1 MEQGIPENNSD
12 TLESLKAQ
20 LEEAK
25 KAQQIAEQRVKD
37 TQGAYTKSRQSE
49 KALEAKFK
57 ALQEH
62 LNSIQQS
69 SVLPEEIES
78 LKNIDPE
85 KYYQMRRDYELKTQ
99 QDLSTKIVNAEKSA
113 LEEDIK
119 QYNAKLLADFLTK
132 NPDITEDYI
141 NYEVPHRIQLKLQK
155 GEVSFEQF
163 LAEVESYHKKGTS
176 VAKGSDVTNQPDL
189 TKMGTGENV
198 SNKAL
203 DYDSFIASYSKNII

>member
-1 MEQGIPENNSD
+1 MEQGIPEKNSD

-69 SVLPEEIES
+69 SVLPEEIDS
-78 LKNIDPE
+78 LKNVDPE

-99 QDLSTKIVNAEKSA
+99 NELDSKMVNAEKSA
-113 LEEDIK
+113 LEEDVK
-119 QYNAKLLADFLTK
+119 QYNAKLLTDFLAK

-141 NYEVPHRIQLKLQK
+141 NYEIPHRIQLKLQK
-155 GEVSFEQF
+155 GEVNFEQF
-163 LAEVESYHKKGTS
+163 LGEVEDYFKKGKS
-176 VAKGSDVTNQPDL
+176 VAKGSNPLNQPDL

-198 SNKAL
+198 SNKAA
-203 DYDSFIASYSKNII
+203 DYDSFVDAYSKTII